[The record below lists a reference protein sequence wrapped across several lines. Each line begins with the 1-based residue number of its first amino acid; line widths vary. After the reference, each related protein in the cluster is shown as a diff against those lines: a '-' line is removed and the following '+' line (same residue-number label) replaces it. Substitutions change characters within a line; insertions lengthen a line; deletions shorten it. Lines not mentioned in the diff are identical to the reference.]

1 MWMNFFQQFQRW
13 SEGHTSTACLGRLNN
28 EEQLVGLAFVTLR
41 PFAGS
46 VADAWQ
52 PAGSGDGWLIPMRL
66 DPALKRKPDEG
77 CWVALRPFPISRDGN
92 VQLDE
97 RLGQHHSQAV
107 IGNHA
112 MD

>member
-1 MWMNFFQQFQRW
+1 MAE
-13 SEGHTSTACLGRLNN
+13 SS
-28 EEQLVGLAFVTLR
+28 
-41 PFAGS
+41 
-46 VADAWQ
+46 
-52 PAGSGDGWLIPMRL
+52 MRL

-77 CWVALRPFPISRDGN
+77 CWVAFRPFPISRDGN

-107 IGNHA
+107 IGNHP